1 MNTHKLNQSKSDGTP
16 IGEFVQSLNAFGDC
30 LRASKDSLSAFD
42 DSLRTCEED
51 SMECEGSLPDDPF
64 QDEMNRLLRLCESQV
79 GTMDTS
85 DTQQDSV
92 QMKLRRA
99 LDRQRLFRCKA
110 SVRSAGT
117 VHSSQTP
124 HAVFLQDAVDADN
137 LASVVAYFLLY
148 GWPTKDNP
156 LHWLLAVRTENFSYP
171 KFCKGCGFSM
181 PPVIRT
187 TEEEACEEDSYLT
200 AEHAVAHIV
209 SFLHYQ
215 YKFGATLVDAFEC
228 FRFYTGPIPKCSA
241 NLSNMFHARDFC
253 FARSSTGVLL
263 TPEEYLDMQLQL
275 NGKVFVNEKGQY
287 DPSNEP
293 TADKDSRRDRC
304 VDVIKKD
311 LAEFKTAAGI
321 KPGASLL
328 QPLDNFLKHMD
339 TIPEPVDFLVLAP
352 MTSLE
357 KLIELGLLLT
367 KINKIYGQFFAWDNL
382 APEIW
387 TLSPKA
393 VNILKNQ
400 YNHDCD
406 TPATDTILKWLK
418 ESDIPA
424 ILVPTEVIKT
434 TEQEAFFSDLNER
447 LAKIPFEKLPPLA
460 RLWRQWN
467 LSKNGKGQFMFD
479 QLVVFLKYVID
490 ILDTDESYTNGLIE
504 MTPAY
509 VLTPEDQ
516 TPFRWP
522 VKVSTLRTGRGDIN
536 MFAGLTVKEEA
547 FPCLMKLTEA
557 LLMYTPPG
565 LVKTTL
571 VEQIS
576 STS

>member
-1 MNTHKLNQSKSDGTP
+1 
-16 IGEFVQSLNAFGDC
+16 
-30 LRASKDSLSAFD
+30 
-42 DSLRTCEED
+42 
-51 SMECEGSLPDDPF
+51 
-64 QDEMNRLLRLCESQV
+64 
-79 GTMDTS
+79 
-85 DTQQDSV
+85 
-92 QMKLRRA
+92 MKLRRA

-171 KFCKGCGFSM
+171 KFCKGCGFSI

-187 TEEEACEEDSYLT
+187 TEEEASKEDSYLT

-209 SFLHYQ
+209 SFFHYQ
-215 YKFGATLVDAFEC
+215 YNFGATLADAFEC
-228 FRFYTGPIPKCSA
+228 FRIYTGPIPERSA
-241 NLSNMFHARDFC
+241 HLSNMFHARDFT
-253 FARSSTGVLL
+253 FVRSSTGVLL
-263 TPEEYLDMQLQL
+263 TPEEYLVSQLQL
-275 NGKVFVNEKGQY
+275 NGKVFVNEDGQY

-293 TADKDSRRDRC
+293 ETDKDSRRERC
-304 VDVIKKD
+304 VNVIKKD

-321 KPGASLL
+321 KPDASLL
-328 QPLDNFLKHMD
+328 QPLDNFLTHMN
-339 TIPEPVDFLVLAP
+339 TIQKPLDFFVLAP
-352 MTSLE
+352 LTSWE
-357 KLIELGLLLT
+357 ELIKLGLPT
-367 KINKIYGQFFAWDNL
+367 NKFRRIFGQLFAWDNL

-400 YNHDCD
+400 YNDDCD
-406 TPATDTILKWLK
+406 PDATAKFLEWLK
-418 ESDIPA
+418 ESKIPV

-536 MFAGLTVKEEA
+536 MFAGLKVKEEA

-571 VEQIS
+571 VEQIP